1 MGQEM
6 DIRVRRKPV
15 SSLPGVELKDL
26 PFGKVFTDHM
36 LVADYADGEWGNVEI
51 VPYGDIQVSPALSA
65 LHYGQS
71 FFEGI
76 KAFRSADGAISI
88 FRPDMNL
95 KRFNGSARRLEM
107 PTVPEELFIGG
118 MKRLI
123 DIDRDWVP
131 DYPDHSLYIRPFM
144 FATQHTLGVRPS
156 ETYRF
161 MVILSPSG
169 PIFPKPMRIY
179 VEEHFVRAVPGG
191 IGFTKAAANYGASMH
206 PTAEAN
212 KKGFDQVLWTDPFEH
227 KWVQEIGMMNVLF
240 VIGDRVVT
248 PDLGQGTIL
257 AGVTRDSLLTI
268 LRESGI
274 PAEERPIS
282 IDELVEAYD
291 RGELKEV
298 FGAGTAATVLTIQ
311 ELAYRGKSM
320 VLAPDSY
327 RIAPFLKQ
335 YLTDIRGGRKPDT
348 HGWLMPV

>member
-1 MGQEM
+1 MVKEM
-6 DIRVRRKPV
+6 QIKVVRNPKPG
-15 SSLPGVELKDL
+15 LPGIELKNL
-26 PFGKVFTDHM
+26 PFGKIFTDHM

-51 VPYGDIQVSPALSA
+51 RPYGDIQVSPALSA

-76 KAFRSADGAISI
+76 KAFRSSDGGVSI

-95 KRFNGSARRLEM
+95 KRFNGSASRLEM
-107 PTVPEELFIGG
+107 PTVSEELFIGG
-118 MKRLI
+118 MRRLI

-131 DYPDHSLYIRPFM
+131 DYPEHSLYIRPFM

-169 PIFPKPMRIY
+169 PIFPKPMRIH

-212 KKGFDQVLWTDPFEH
+212 KKGYDQVLWTDALEH
-227 KWVQEIGMMNVLF
+227 RWVQEIGMMNVMF

-257 AGVTRDSLLTI
+257 AGVTRDSLLTV
-268 LRESGI
+268 LKESGI
-274 PAEERPIS
+274 PAEERPVS

-291 RGELKEV
+291 KGELKEV
-298 FGAGTAATVLTIQ
+298 FGAGTAATVLTIA

-320 VLAPDSY
+320 VLDPSTF

-335 YLTDIRGGRKPDT
+335 YLTDVRSGARPDV